1 MSKVIIS
8 ESRIAEGIRK
18 YAEASVNKVLAEIHV
33 SGEYTTEHGK
43 VYIDEESNLI
53 SVKSND
59 GTIEETYQN
68 QDVADYIRSFKLVN
82 EADRSKVLDEI
93 FTDR

>member
-8 ESRIAEGIRK
+8 ENQIAASIRK
-18 YAEASVNKVLAEIHV
+18 RVMEGVDNVLSKINV
-33 SGEYTTEHGK
+33 SGDYTTEHGK
-43 VYIDEESNLI
+43 VYIDEASSLI
-53 SVKSND
+53 SAVSND
-59 GTIEETYQN
+59 GNINETYQN

>member
-8 ESRIAEGIRK
+8 ESRIAEGILK
-18 YAEASVNKVLAEIHV
+18 YAEASVNKVLSEIHV